1 MKKSPNSELEKH
13 SNTIPLKKRNENQ
26 RKTKKRT
33 NNYKSLMKKKPLS
46 INPWKIL
53 TKINQKIKKSPKFPS
68 KTNTPKNK
76 PNPPINKKPKTQ
88 QTTNKKPQKKP
99 PKEKKTKKQNSNPTK
114 KRTSV
119 CLTFLAASSPLRHH
133 PGPMS
138 KKKNPRRRPREK
150 TTDRNQGGRA

>member
-1 MKKSPNSELEKH
+1 MKN
-13 SNTIPLKKRNENQ
+13 
-26 RKTKKRT
+26 
-33 NNYKSLMKKKPLS
+33 
-46 INPWKIL
+46 
-53 TKINQKIKKSPKFPS
+53 INQNKPKIKKSPKFPS

-138 KKKNPRRRPREK
+138 KKKTLAVGPGKKRRIETKGGVHRPLRGEERPVTSSERGK
-150 TTDRNQGGRA
+150 KGQK